1 MQVCGTS
8 ILVVGISVLVQ
19 ASQREDKSEGT
30 TKYNLLQVDIG
41 SLQLSSQPEQCPVYL
56 QVGKNASVDFNFRAV
71 EKSLHTFGL
80 QY

>member
-41 SLQLSSQPEQCPVYL
+41 SLQLSS
-56 QVGKNASVDFNFRAV
+56 
-71 EKSLHTFGL
+71 
-80 QY
+80 